1 MVDCKTIRASILFIF
16 CAGTHPMVT
25 QLATA
30 AAATDQKYE
39 WHPNWP
45 CLNDCTLHCTL
56 CLFACGGLGMM
67 QHFSSLCVVFYCC
80 CSSFY
85 SNHHQARHSTIRV
98 TELYDCTAST
108 IIIYRNSQYN
118 LSICR
123 GAHDTCSRWHFW
135 NCTLKPR
142 LVGWFSRA
150 VAAAFRG
157 GTSSRRRNNPCSST
171 VVLRRIIKP
180 NDHPQILPPLPA
192 RCPYSTLTRPTTL
205 AFAFCDCGDFK
216 HIEISFCAFIG
227 LRFWRHKTWP
237 WPRERASLCR
247 WNCLLSCPYSV
258 HQNRDRQTSPR
269 ARKQT

>member
-1 MVDCKTIRASILFIF
+1 
-16 CAGTHPMVT
+16 
-25 QLATA
+25 
-30 AAATDQKYE
+30 
-39 WHPNWP
+39 
-45 CLNDCTLHCTL
+45 
-56 CLFACGGLGMM
+56 M

-85 SNHHQARHSTIRV
+85 SNHHQTRHSRIRV
-98 TELYDCTAST
+98 TELYDCTKLT

-180 NDHPQILPPLPA
+180 NDHPQILPSTACSLPLFHPHPSNHP
-192 RCPYSTLTRPTTL
+192 RLCLLRLRGFQTHR
-205 AFAFCDCGDFK
+205 DFL
-216 HIEISFCAFIG
+216 
-227 LRFWRHKTWP
+227 LRFYW
-237 WPRERASLCR
+237 
-247 WNCLLSCPYSV
+247 
-258 HQNRDRQTSPR
+258 SPFL
-269 ARKQT
+269 AP

>member
-1 MVDCKTIRASILFIF
+1 MTPKLTLF
-16 CAGTHPMVT
+16 
-25 QLATA
+25 
-30 AAATDQKYE
+30 KR
-39 WHPNWP
+39 
-45 CLNDCTLHCTL
+45 LHSS
-56 CLFACGGLGMM
+56 LFAPFACLPVASEWCNT
-67 QHFSSLCVVFYCC
+67 FRLFVSSSIVAVLV
-80 CSSFY
+80 SI
-85 SNHHQARHSTIRV
+85 QITTRPDALEETSTIRV
-98 TELYDCTAST
+98 TELYDCTTLT

-180 NDHPQILPPLPA
+180 NDHPQIQPS
-192 RCPYSTLTRPTTL
+192 RYPYSTLTTRPTTL

-258 HQNRDRQTSPR
+258 HQNGDRQTSSR